1 MINYRDFIK
10 QLFGLYKKHYKFII
24 GLIIFLMIVMFTEI
38 MLIDMSMGS
47 SGDIAVSILIFFIN
61 TVIQLGMFKIAL
73 NIVNN
78 DQYDFSTL
86 FMTSGY
92 LFNFIITSL
101 MYYTGVIVGIF
112 LLIIPG
118 IIFSVL
124 FMFYPFIML
133 EKGTMPIDS
142 LKISYKL
149 VKNNLWQIFVI
160 CIVLYSINYLGA
172 TAFYI
177 GVTITLPFTLIA
189 QALLYK
195 KFSIRSNNERGK
207 NNTSDQ

>member
-1 MINYRDFIK
+1 MINYKEFVK
-10 QLFGLYKKHYKFII
+10 QLFGLYKKNYKFII

-38 MLIDMSMGS
+38 MLIDMSMGT
-47 SGDIAVSILIFFIN
+47 SGYIGVSALIFFIN

-73 NIVNN
+73 HIVNN
-78 DQYDFSTL
+78 NKFDFSTL
-86 FMTSGY
+86 FITGGY
-92 LFNFIITSL
+92 IFNFIITSL
-101 MYYTGVIVGIF
+101 IYYIGVIVGIF
-112 LLIIPG
+112 LLIVPG
-118 IIFSVL
+118 IMFSVL
-124 FMFYPFIML
+124 FMFYPFIMI

-160 CIVLYSINYLGA
+160 CIVLYFINYLGA
-172 TAFYI
+172 MAFYI

-195 KFSIRSNNERGK
+195 KILIRSNNERRK
-207 NNTSDQ
+207 DNT

>member
-1 MINYRDFIK
+1 MINYKEFVK

-38 MLIDMSMGS
+38 MLIDMSIGT
-47 SGDIAVSILIFFIN
+47 SGYIGVSALIFFIN

-73 NIVNN
+73 HIVNN
-78 DQYDFSTL
+78 NKFDFSTL
-86 FMTSGY
+86 FITGGY
-92 LFNFIITSL
+92 IFNFIITSL
-101 MYYTGVIVGIF
+101 IYYIGVIVGIF
-112 LLIIPG
+112 LLIVPG
-118 IIFSVL
+118 IMFSVL
-124 FMFYPFIML
+124 FMFYPFIMI

-160 CIVLYSINYLGA
+160 CIVLYFINYLGA
-172 TAFYI
+172 MAFYI

-195 KFSIRSNNERGK
+195 KILIRSNNERRK
-207 NNTSDQ
+207 DNT

>member
-1 MINYRDFIK
+1 MINYKEFVK
-10 QLFGLYKKHYKFII
+10 QLFGLYKKNYKFII

-38 MLIDMSMGS
+38 MLIDMSIGT
-47 SGDIAVSILIFFIN
+47 SGYIGVSALIFFIN

-73 NIVNN
+73 HIVNN
-78 DQYDFSTL
+78 NKFDFSTL
-86 FMTSGY
+86 FITGGY
-92 LFNFIITSL
+92 IFNFIITSL
-101 MYYTGVIVGIF
+101 IYYIGVIVGIF
-112 LLIIPG
+112 LLIVPG
-118 IIFSVL
+118 IMFSVL
-124 FMFYPFIML
+124 FMFYPFIMI

-160 CIVLYSINYLGA
+160 CIVLYFINYLGA
-172 TAFYI
+172 MAFYI

-195 KFSIRSNNERGK
+195 KILIRSNNERRK
-207 NNTSDQ
+207 DNT